1 MSYAL
6 VDEICAKLS
15 SGGLGSLSSSAT
27 TYRLVARAWL
37 AGTIGGTTQAQQI
50 AVFPTGGLPR
60 EPEEDLDRPT
70 FQLLFR
76 GTSGSS
82 TGLETDIDTAI
93 RILTTSPNGFTV
105 LGRRYA
111 SIDTRGN
118 MLYLGRDQNNRPMY
132 SQNFI
137 AWRSR
142 TT

>member
-6 VDEICAKLS
+6 VDEIIAKLS
-15 SGGLGSLSSSAT
+15 SGGLGSTSPSTS

-37 AGTIGGTTQAQQI
+37 AGTIDGTTQGPQI
-50 AVFPTGGLPR
+50 AVYPTGGLPR

-76 GTSGSS
+76 GTSGTS
-82 TGLETDIDTAI
+82 TGMELDIDKAI

-105 LGRRYA
+105 LGRKYA

-118 MLYLGRDQNNRPMY
+118 MLYLGRDQNNRPLY
-132 SQNFI
+132 SQNFL

>member
-1 MSYAL
+1 MSYSL
-6 VDEICAKLS
+6 VDEIIAKLS
-15 SGGLGSLSSSAT
+15 SGGLGSTSPSTS

-37 AGTIGGTTQAQQI
+37 AGTIGQTTQAMQI

-60 EPEEDLDRPT
+60 EPEEDLDRPK

-82 TGLETDIDTAI
+82 TGLEQDIETAV

-105 LGRRYA
+105 LKRRYA
-111 SIDTRGN
+111 SIDSRGN
-118 MLYLGRDQNNRPMY
+118 ALYLGRDANNRPMY
-132 SQNFI
+132 SQNFQ